1 MRTPKKV
8 KQITVFIG
16 LVVHKN
22 KILLTKRNE
31 SELKD
36 AHLKWEFPGGKVD
49 YGETPQEAVAR
60 EIEEE
65 TGVKVKVGRLLP
77 YIHTVN
83 WEYPWGTQHTIIF
96 GFECKYVSE
105 KKREQDHHVD
115 SIAWVPL
122 NEYLSLETLPGGKEF
137 FESLGRK

>member
-1 MRTPKKV
+1 MKTPHKV

-16 LVVHKN
+16 LVVYEG
-22 KILLTKRNE
+22 KILLTKRSE

-49 YGETPQEAVAR
+49 FGETPQEAVER

-77 YIHTVN
+77 YIHTVY
-83 WEYPWGTQHTIIF
+83 WEYPWGMQHTIIF

-105 KKREQDHHVD
+105 KKREHDHHVD

-122 NEYLSLETLPGGKEF
+122 NEYLNLETLPGGREF